1 MDGVTGP
8 SGDYPKPILPSGRF
22 IIEDDQGLWDG
33 PFFRAEE
40 LVPSTLP
47 GNPWVFAGSGG
58 NHE

>member
-1 MDGVTGP
+1 MERVPETP
-8 SGDYPKPILPSGRF
+8 RDYPKPSLPQSRF
-22 IIEDDQGLWDG
+22 VIEDEQGLWDG
-33 PFFRAEE
+33 PFRAEE